1 MKRREFVQ
9 KSALAS
15 AGVLAASPLMSAVA
29 AEKIKEF
36 GVQIYTVRD
45 LISKDYE
52 GTLKSLKKVGFDY
65 CEAFGF
71 GDGELL
77 GKSIKDAKTAFTKA
91 KLPIRSIHAST
102 GATTP
107 KVSGT
112 MNNDW
117 QRAVDDAAEL
127 GAKYLVCP
135 YLQTSERK
143 NIDQYKRLAE
153 LMNKCGETSRK
164 SNIQFLYHNHEFEF
178 EELDGQI
185 PYDII
190 LKETD
195 AYWVKM
201 ELDIYWTRFADRDPI
216 KLFRDHPQ
224 RFPLWH
230 VKDMELDEERNMTE
244 VGKGRIDWKQL
255 FTHGSDAGMMSFF
268 IEQDR
273 NWAVDP
279 VSSTATGLKHIKGL
293 RF

>member
-15 AGVLAASPLMSAVA
+15 AGVLAASPLMSAIE

-65 CEAFGF
+65 CEAFDF
-71 GDGELL
+71 GDGKLL
-77 GKSIKDAKTAFTKA
+77 GKSIKDAKAAFAKA

-135 YLQTSERK
+135 YLQSVERE
-143 NIDQYKRLAE
+143 NIDQYKKLAE
-153 LMNKCGETSRK
+153 LLSKCGEISRK

-178 EELDGQI
+178 QELDGQI
-185 PYDII
+185 PYDIL

-195 AYWVKM
+195 PYWLKM
-201 ELDIYWTRFADRDPI
+201 ELDIYWARFADVDPI
-216 KLFRDHPQ
+216 KLFRDNPQ

-230 VKDMELDEERNMTE
+230 VKDMDLNEERNMTE

-255 FTHGSDAGMMSFF
+255 FTHKNDAGMMSFF

-273 NWAVDP
+273 NWTVDP
-279 VSSTATGLKHIKGL
+279 MSSTATGLKHLKGL

>member
-15 AGVLAASPLMSAVA
+15 AGVLATSPLLSAVA
-29 AEKIKEF
+29 AEKVKEF

-52 GTLKSLKKVGFDY
+52 GTLKSLRKVGFDY

-71 GDGELL
+71 GDGKLL
-77 GKSIKDAKTAFTKA
+77 GKSIKDAKAAFQNA

-102 GATTP
+102 GVTTP
-107 KVSGT
+107 DVSGT

-135 YLQTSERK
+135 YLLPQERK

-153 LMNKCGETSRK
+153 LLTKCGETSRK

-178 EELDGQI
+178 QELDGQI

-195 AYWVKM
+195 PYWVKM
-201 ELDIYWTRFADRDPI
+201 ELDIYWTRYADVDPI

-230 VKDMELDEERNMTE
+230 VKDMDLSDDRNMTE

-255 FTHGSDAGMMSFF
+255 FTHKNDAGLMSFF

>member
-9 KSALAS
+9 KTALAS
-15 AGVLAASPLMSAVA
+15 AGVLASSSLMATMA
-29 AEKIKEF
+29 PDKIKEF

-45 LISKDYE
+45 LIAKDYY
-52 GTLKSLKKVGFDY
+52 GTLKALRKTGFDY

-71 GDGELL
+71 GDGKLL
-77 GKSIKDAKTAFTKA
+77 GKSIKDAKAAFAKA

-107 KVSGT
+107 NVSGT

-135 YLQTSERK
+135 YLQTEERK

-153 LMNKCGETSRK
+153 LMNKCGEASIK
-164 SNIQFLYHNHEFEF
+164 SGIQFLYHNHEFEF
-178 EELDGQI
+178 QELDGEI

-190 LKETD
+190 LKDTD
-195 AYWVKM
+195 SYLVKM
-201 ELDIYWTRFADRDPI
+201 ELDIYWVRFADQDPL
-216 KLFRDHPQ
+216 KMFRENPK

-230 VKDMELDEERNMTE
+230 IKDMETAATRNMTE
-244 VGKGRIDWKQL
+244 VGKGRIDWRQL
-255 FTHGSDAGMMSFF
+255 FAHAPDAGMTSFF

-273 NWAVDP
+273 NWATDP
-279 VSSTATGLKHIKGL
+279 IRSTATGLKHLKGL
-293 RF
+293 RY

>member
-36 GVQIYTVRD
+36 GVQVYTVRD
-45 LISKDYE
+45 LIFKDYG
-52 GTLKSLKKVGFDY
+52 GTLKALRKAGFDY
-65 CEAFGF
+65 CEVFGF
-71 GDGELL
+71 GDSKLL
-77 GKSIKDAKTAFTKA
+77 GKTIQEAKELHADN

-102 GATTP
+102 GANSPEMT
-107 KVSGT
+107 GT

-135 YLQTSERK
+135 YLMPNERK
-143 NIDQYKRLAE
+143 TLDQYKRLAE
-153 LMNKCGETSRK
+153 LMTKCGEISRK
-164 SNIQFLYHNHEFEF
+164 SDIQFLYHNHDFEF
-178 EELDGQI
+178 EELEGQI
-185 PYDII
+185 PYDIL
-190 LKETD
+190 LKDTD
-195 AYWVKM
+195 PYWVKM
-201 ELDIYWTRFADRDPI
+201 ELDIYWTRYADIDPL
-216 KLFRDHPQ
+216 KLFKDHPQ

-230 VKDMELDEERNMTE
+230 VKDMDITEDRNMTE
-244 VGKGRIDWKQL
+244 VGEGRIDWKQL
-255 FTHGSDAGMMSFF
+255 FTHSSDAGMLSFF

-279 VSSTATGLKHIKGL
+279 VTSTATGLKHLRGL